1 MSRVSR
7 PQSREVLG
15 SNPTGPVSNLGQV
28 RNPTLPKSLGM
39 NRVYSERMAVGVK
52 SKEEEGGILPSKRF
66 QDGFL

>member
-7 PQSREVLG
+7 PRSREVLG

-28 RNPTLPKSLGM
+28 RYPTLPKSLGM

-52 SKEEEGGILPSKRF
+52 PDEEEDILPSNRF
-66 QDGFL
+66 QYGFL